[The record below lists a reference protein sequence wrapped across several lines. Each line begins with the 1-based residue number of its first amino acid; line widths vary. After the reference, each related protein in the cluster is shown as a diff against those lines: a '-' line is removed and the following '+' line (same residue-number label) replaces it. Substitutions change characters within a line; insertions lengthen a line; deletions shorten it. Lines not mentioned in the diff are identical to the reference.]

1 MDELDVGILRE
12 LSRGQVI
19 WFGSLDP
26 RLSAAE
32 IGRRLRV
39 DRGTVG
45 ARLRAWE
52 RSGFLRGHEVVP
64 SPLLFGA
71 AFAGGSLRVDDVT
84 AKPRILADLGL
95 VPGVV
100 SAVDHVGAWMSL
112 LYVFEVRDTL
122 ERSRQLLLRLEGVR
136 EATPCVPFRAPEP
149 AVAPSRLDWK
159 ILKALRR
166 GAKRPLGVIA
176 SDAGVG
182 TKTLTRRMETLIRG
196 KAIWYVPLL
205 DFARYT
211 NATVARFLVTLSDGG
226 NSLRTSERI
235 RARLPGVTQVVD
247 ARAMMDTTEGVPR
260 VLDVGAHLNS
270 VGDAEDRQREI
281 RGLPGVEDVEILFPR
296 RFYMYPAWFDERIA
310 YELTRLERPRPPTR
324 PKA

>member
-1 MDELDVGILRE
+1 M
-12 LSRGQVI
+12 
-19 WFGSLDP
+19 
-26 RLSAAE
+26 
-32 IGRRLRV
+32 
-39 DRGTVG
+39 
-45 ARLRAWE
+45 
-52 RSGFLRGHEVVP
+52 
-64 SPLLFGA
+64 
-71 AFAGGSLRVDDVT
+71 
-84 AKPRILADLGL
+84 
-95 VPGVV
+95 
-100 SAVDHVGAWMSL
+100 
-112 LYVFEVRDTL
+112 
-122 ERSRQLLLRLEGVR
+122 
-136 EATPCVPFRAPEP
+136 
-149 AVAPSRLDWK
+149 APSRLDWK